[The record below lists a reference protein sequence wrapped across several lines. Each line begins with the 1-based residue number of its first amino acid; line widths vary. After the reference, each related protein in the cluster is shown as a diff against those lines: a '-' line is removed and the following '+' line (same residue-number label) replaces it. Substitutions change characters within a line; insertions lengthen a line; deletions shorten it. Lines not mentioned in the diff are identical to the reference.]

1 MRGFDLRG
9 VPRRV
14 LSLIGGRGCGSQ
26 ISRAGPLPGDGHVN
40 VTEDSSSDGGA
51 NIDAAIAHGRE
62 LVEQGADM
70 IDVGGESTRPGATRV
85 DAGVEAARVAP
96 VIAALAEEGIP
107 TSVDTMRASV
117 AAAAAE
123 AGVHMINDVSGG
135 LADTDMYRVMADT
148 DLPVCLMHWR
158 TVQFGDAAGQ
168 ADHGGDVVADVRDT
182 LARLVDNA
190 LAAGVARDNVVL
202 DPGLGFAK
210 SREDNWALLNH
221 LPEFLAGEFPVLV
234 GARAS
239 VPPGS
244 APTAARGC
252 ARGRRQKPPP
262 PSPPSPPRWAR
273 GVRCTTCR
281 LPRRR
286 RRRRP
291 VERGVPW
298 LTTSNSPALSF
309 GHHGVFDH
317 EADGQPFIVDIV
329 LAGASPAAPTTTA
342 AHRQL
347 RGLAQLA
354 VEVVES
360 RGTSSRR
367 SPWR

>member
-1 MRGFDLRG
+1 MRVADLT
-9 VPRRV
+9 VP
-14 LSLIGGRGCGSQ
+14 GRCLVMG
-26 ISRAGPLPGDGHVN
+26 IVN
-40 VTEDSSSDGGA
+40 VTEDSFSDGGRWLD
-51 NIDAAIAHGRE
+51 IDAAIAHGRE

-135 LADTDMYRVMADT
+135 LADPDMYRVMADT

-190 LAAGVARDNVVL
+190 LTAGVARDSIVL

-234 GARAS
+234 GASRKRFLAGVRADRGLEG
-239 VPPGS
+239 VPADADP
-244 APTAARGC
+244 ATAAVTAISAQMG
-252 ARGRRQKPPP
+252 A
-262 PSPPSPPRWAR
+262 W
-273 GVRCTTCR
+273 GVRVHNA
-281 LPRRR
+281 
-286 RRRRP
+286 P
-291 VERGVPW
+291 VSRDAVDVAALWNAGGGRG
-298 LTTSNSPALSF
+298 
-309 GHHGVFDH
+309 
-317 EADGQPFIVDIV
+317 
-329 LAGASPAAPTTTA
+329 
-342 AHRQL
+342 
-347 RGLAQLA
+347 
-354 VEVVES
+354 
-360 RGTSSRR
+360 
-367 SPWR
+367 

>member
-1 MRGFDLRG
+1 MRVSDLT
-9 VPRRV
+9 VP
-14 LSLIGGRGCGSQ
+14 GRCLVMG
-26 ISRAGPLPGDGHVN
+26 IVN
-40 VTEDSSSDGGA
+40 VTEDSFSDGGRWLD
-51 NIDAAIAHGRE
+51 IDAAIAHGRE

-70 IDVGGESTRPGATRV
+70 IDGGGESTRPGATRV

-135 LADTDMYRVMADT
+135 LADPDMYRVMADT

-190 LAAGVARDNVVL
+190 LTAGVARDSIVL

-234 GARAS
+234 GASRKRFLAGVRADRGLEG
-239 VPPGS
+239 VPADADP
-244 APTAARGC
+244 ATAAVTAISAQMG
-252 ARGRRQKPPP
+252 A
-262 PSPPSPPRWAR
+262 W
-273 GVRCTTCR
+273 GVRVHNV
-281 LPRRR
+281 
-286 RRRRP
+286 P
-291 VERGVPW
+291 VSRDAVDVAALWNAGGGRG
-298 LTTSNSPALSF
+298 
-309 GHHGVFDH
+309 
-317 EADGQPFIVDIV
+317 
-329 LAGASPAAPTTTA
+329 
-342 AHRQL
+342 
-347 RGLAQLA
+347 
-354 VEVVES
+354 
-360 RGTSSRR
+360 
-367 SPWR
+367 

>member
-1 MRGFDLRG
+1 MRVTDLT
-9 VPRRV
+9 VP
-14 LSLIGGRGCGSQ
+14 GRCLVMG
-26 ISRAGPLPGDGHVN
+26 IVN
-40 VTEDSSSDGGA
+40 VTEDSFSDGGRWLD
-51 NIDAAIAHGRE
+51 IDAAIAHGRE

-135 LADTDMYRVMADT
+135 LADPDMYRVMADT

-234 GARAS
+234 GASRKRFLAGVRADRGLEG
-239 VPPGS
+239 VPADADP
-244 APTAARGC
+244 ATAAVTAISAQMG
-252 ARGRRQKPPP
+252 A
-262 PSPPSPPRWAR
+262 W
-273 GVRCTTCR
+273 GVRVHNV
-281 LPRRR
+281 
-286 RRRRP
+286 P
-291 VERGVPW
+291 VSRDAVDVAALWNAGGDRG
-298 LTTSNSPALSF
+298 
-309 GHHGVFDH
+309 
-317 EADGQPFIVDIV
+317 
-329 LAGASPAAPTTTA
+329 
-342 AHRQL
+342 
-347 RGLAQLA
+347 
-354 VEVVES
+354 
-360 RGTSSRR
+360 
-367 SPWR
+367 